1 MRLAY
6 LTEIAALM
14 AAHGRLFVER
24 DEELPTQTI
33 GDYYVLSRNRFNRW
47 MKDLTDLENGLP
59 VRDAL
64 HMFGLTPSRPAARSI
79 AEQILINEMV
89 SRVWTILLL
98 ARDRYQNVDQIRPV
112 AHNVFLG
119 HLSVRH
125 KALGVVLVD
134 DRLSTH
140 DLAAVDKLRRA
151 TERWTDMLCCTLM
164 NDYELWQYAFHEET
178 ARQFY
183 QDRVDGNPLDHRSRA
198 WVLML
203 SGLRHS
209 FPEKEG
215 LSALVHDEDRRLSR
229 LMLNSFPEDASEMT
243 FWMGARVRAAKSF

>member
-6 LTEIAALM
+6 LTEIAALI

-24 DEELPTQTI
+24 DDELPTQTI

-47 MKDLTDLENGLP
+47 MKDLNDLENGLP
-59 VRDAL
+59 VRDAQ
-64 HMFGLTPSRPAARSI
+64 HQFGLTPARPAARSI
-79 AEQILINEMV
+79 AEQILINEMLA
-89 SRVWTILLL
+89 RVWTILMM
-98 ARDRYQNVDQIRPV
+98 ARDRHQNVDNIRPV

-134 DRLSTH
+134 DRLSTQ
-140 DLAAVDKLRRA
+140 DLAAVDQLRRA
-151 TERWTDMLCCTLM
+151 TERWTDLLCCSLM
-164 NDYELWQYAFHEET
+164 NDYDLWQYAFHQGT

-198 WVLML
+198 WVLVL

-215 LSALVHDEDRRLSR
+215 LSAVVHEDDRRLAR

-243 FWMGARVRAAKSF
+243 FWMGARVREAKSC

>member
-6 LTEIAALM
+6 LTEIAALI

-24 DEELPTQTI
+24 DDELPTQTI

-47 MKDLTDLENGLP
+47 MKDLNDLENGLP
-59 VRDAL
+59 VRDAQHL
-64 HMFGLTPSRPAARSI
+64 FGLTPARPAARSI
-79 AEQILINEMV
+79 AEQILINEMLA
-89 SRVWTILLL
+89 RVWTILMM
-98 ARDRYQNVDQIRPV
+98 ARDRHQNVDNIRPV

-134 DRLSTH
+134 DRLSTQ
-140 DLAAVDKLRRA
+140 DLAAVDQLRRA
-151 TERWTDMLCCTLM
+151 TERWTDLLCCSLM
-164 NDYELWQYAFHEET
+164 NDYDLWQYAFHQGT

-198 WVLML
+198 WVLVL

-215 LSALVHDEDRRLSR
+215 LSAVVHEDDRRLAR

-243 FWMGARVRAAKSF
+243 FWMGARVREAKSC